1 MIFGRWIPFIVRM
14 PIEWRNNLCVPWR
27 NDFYI
32 PRLAIDINLNS
43 NGCASAAKARRRV
56 HPMVCGPVYPPL
68 FVVRPYL
75 LFPSIPPRE
84 NRVEMALNYTDP
96 IEFTTQPSGATCAN
110 ATTVFFDGHSLYSS
124 FPCFFPLPVLRIPT
138 VFILVFE
145 REEGILTGIKVFH
158 GKLEIENCPLI
169 RWFSSFYFFFFFSI
183 FVILPSLMCYWKFL

>member
-1 MIFGRWIPFIVRM
+1 MRSVTKRFLHSTASYRYQFKFQWVCVRGESSTKGS
-14 PIEWRNNLCVPWR
+14 PDGVRSCI
-27 NDFYI
+27 
-32 PRLAIDINLNS
+32 
-43 NGCASAAKARRRV
+43 
-56 HPMVCGPVYPPL
+56 PPL

-96 IEFTTQPSGATCAN
+96 IEFTTLPSGATCAN

-124 FPCFFPLPVLRIPT
+124 FPCFFPLPVLRIPI

-145 REEGILTGIKVFH
+145 REESILKIEIFH

-169 RWFSSFYFFFFFSI
+169 R
-183 FVILPSLMCYWKFL
+183 